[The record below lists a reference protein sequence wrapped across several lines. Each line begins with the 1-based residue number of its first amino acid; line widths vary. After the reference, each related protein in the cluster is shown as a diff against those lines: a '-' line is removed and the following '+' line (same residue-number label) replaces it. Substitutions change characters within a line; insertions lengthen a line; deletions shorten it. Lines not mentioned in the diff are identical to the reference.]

1 MENIQLNTK
10 QDLISSIAKIGSELT
25 VNQFVDSAHGS
36 FIDKDITQEDFVS
49 IMNQALEYL
58 QNTKTRA

>member
-25 VNQFVDSAHGS
+25 VNQFVDSAHS
-36 FIDKDITQEDFVS
+36 LFVDNDITQEDFIS

-58 QNTKTRA
+58 QNTKTGA